1 MVFEQPQNNPAPVD
15 HVAAGARA
23 ALAAD
28 VRGGQRSGAATA
40 GDAASAGTEYPYANP
55 YFVGLGGAAGS
66 YLGAYPIPSFLD
78 KAATFKYS
86 KWLGLQG
93 TLGTHV
99 LGSES
104 FVSKALAEEG
114 PGVKNALN
122 AAERQLNELSRGPIK
137 QLAEG
142 WKEIRV
148 SGNAAESVAESSR
161 FSTLMRGL
169 GLQSRAAATEGRGVG
184 SLLGGLGME
193 GRAAAATT
201 MEGTAAVE
209 GGLLGTAK
217 QVLSNPAVRT
227 GLQGAAVFGGTMLA
241 DRLTSGLGEDN
252 YHLAVP
258 GIAAAML
265 LPEGTGVSTRVAVG
279 ASALVLGKIANG
291 LAPASPHLSEVLKP
305 GFADTALLAGSL
317 ALPINGE
324 AKLWAAG
331 GAYALGRMSHMNDYE
346 SFGTAAAIGGLTYLK
361 THNQYIAAAAG
372 AGSYVGST
380 LLSYL
385 EPRT

>member
-28 VRGGQRSGAATA
+28 AGGRPRTDADTTDGGTNAAA
-40 GDAASAGTEYPYANP
+40 DYPHANP
-55 YFVGLGGAAGS
+55 YLVGLGGAAGS

-86 KWLGLQG
+86 KWLGMQG

-99 LGSES
+99 LGPES

-114 PGVKNALN
+114 PGVKNALGS
-122 AAERQLNELSRGPIK
+122 AERQLNELSRGPIK

-142 WKEIRV
+142 WKDIRV

-161 FSTLMRGL
+161 FST
-169 GLQSRAAATEGRGVG
+169 ATEA
-184 SLLGGLGME
+184 
-193 GRAAAATT
+193 RAAAATT
-201 MEGTAAVE
+201 MEATVAVE

-217 QVLSNPAVRT
+217 QLLSNPAVRT
-227 GLQGAAVFGGTMLA
+227 GLQGAAVFGGTILA
-241 DRLTSGLGEDN
+241 DRLTSSLGEDN

-265 LPEGTGVSTRVAVG
+265 LPEGSGVGTRVAVG
-279 ASALVLGKIANG
+279 AGSLVLGKIANG
-291 LAPASPHLSEVLKP
+291 LAPADPHLSEVLKP

-317 ALPINGE
+317 ALPVNGE

-331 GAYALGRMSHMNDYE
+331 GAYALGRMSHMNNYE
-346 SFGTAAAIGGLTYLK
+346 SFGTAAAIGGLAYLK
-361 THNQYIAAAAG
+361 THNPYIAATAG
-372 AGSYVGST
+372 AGSYIGST
-380 LLSYL
+380 VLSWL
-385 EPRT
+385 EPRA

>member
-1 MVFEQPQNNPAPVD
+1 
-15 HVAAGARA
+15 
-23 ALAAD
+23 
-28 VRGGQRSGAATA
+28 
-40 GDAASAGTEYPYANP
+40 
-55 YFVGLGGAAGS
+55 
-66 YLGAYPIPSFLD
+66 
-78 KAATFKYS
+78 
-86 KWLGLQG
+86 
-93 TLGTHV
+93 
-99 LGSES
+99 
-104 FVSKALAEEG
+104 LAE
-114 PGVKNALN
+114 
-122 AAERQLNELSRGPIK
+122 R
-137 QLAEG
+137 
-142 WKEIRV
+142 WKDIRV

-169 GLQSRAAATEGRGVG
+169 GLQSRAAATEGRGAG
-184 SLLGGLGME
+184 SLLGGLGVE
-193 GRAAAATT
+193 GRAAATA

-265 LPEGTGVSTRVAVG
+265 LPEGTGVTTRVAVG

-291 LAPASPHLSEVLKP
+291 LAPADPHLSEVLKP

-346 SFGTAAAIGGLTYLK
+346 SIGTAAAIGGLTYLK
-361 THNQYIAAAAG
+361 THNPYIAATAG